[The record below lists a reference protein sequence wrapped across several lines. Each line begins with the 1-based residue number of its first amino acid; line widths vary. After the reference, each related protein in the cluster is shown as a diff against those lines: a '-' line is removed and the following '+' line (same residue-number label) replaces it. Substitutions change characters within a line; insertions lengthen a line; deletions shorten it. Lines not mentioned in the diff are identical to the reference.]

1 MSAPP
6 SRAVTPADVVDA
18 VRRDFGPAEVSG
30 VLELLATYGVE
41 AHERDPERIR
51 LGVLAIVRGDRAALD
66 QWVDWAKRD
75 WRDVLLAVQQTY
87 GASWE
92 AKFLE
97 GTGP

>member
-1 MSAPP
+1 MTAPR
-6 SRAVTPADVVDA
+6 SRPVALADVVDA
-18 VRRDFGPAEVSG
+18 ARRDFAPDDLGG
-30 VLELLATYGVE
+30 VLALLATYGVE

-66 QWVDWAKRD
+66 KWVDWAKRD
-75 WRDVLLAVQQTY
+75 WRDVLFAVQRTY

-92 AKFLE
+92 AKFLD